1 MEAQWHGHHVTAYPA
16 LTDEGD
22 SVALRVFTKPAE
34 QARHMWVGTRRL
46 LLLTLPSPTKALR
59 RVFTNETRLTLALTP
74 YRTIDDLL
82 SDCVACAID
91 RLVAANG
98 GPAWDEAGFLALRD
112 AVRDDL
118 VDAAVEIGT
127 VVAGVLAAVRR
138 IEDRLARA
146 TSPSLQPA
154 VADIRSQMAR
164 LVGPGFVV
172 AAGATRLHDLVRYL
186 GAIERRLDRLGEN
199 PARDLELMTRI
210 HRLESRYA
218 GLAAL
223 DDPVALEHLRCML
236 EELRV
241 SQFAQV
247 LGTAYPVSGRV
258 LREMD
263 RLAGAVTQ
271 YARAAGLL
279 RRMTRC
285 SPLLSLCSNHADGV
299 GDVPPMARRPRHS
312 VRRARRRWIVQE

>member
-1 MEAQWHGHHVTAYPA
+1 V
-16 LTDEGD
+16 LTN
-22 SVALRVFTKPAE
+22 PAE
-34 QARHMWVGTRRL
+34 QARQMLLGTRRI

-59 RVFTNETRLTLALTP
+59 RVFTNETRLALALTP

-91 RLVAANG
+91 RLVAASG

-127 VVAGVLAAVRR
+127 VVAGVVATVRR
-138 IEDRLARA
+138 LEDRLARMTA
-146 TSPSLQPA
+146 PSLQPA

-172 AAGATRLHDLVRYL
+172 AAGAARLHDLLRYL
-186 GAIERRLDRLGEN
+186 RAIERRLERLGDS
-199 PARDLELMTRI
+199 PARDLELMAPLQ
-210 HRLESRYA
+210 RLESRYA
-218 GLAAL
+218 ELVSGPASLE
-223 DDPVALEHLRCML
+223 DPVALEHVRWML

-241 SQFAQV
+241 SQFAQL
-247 LGTAYPVSGRV
+247 LGTAYPVSEKRV

-263 RLAGAVTQ
+263 RLAGA
-271 YARAAGLL
+271 
-279 RRMTRC
+279 
-285 SPLLSLCSNHADGV
+285 S
-299 GDVPPMARRPRHS
+299 
-312 VRRARRRWIVQE
+312 